1 MPDATDAFVTLPVRV
16 LDRLR
21 REARRAGLPLEWVVV
36 AFLAALDDEP
46 IVIRAA

>member
-1 MPDATDAFVTLPVRV
+1 MPDATEVVVTMPVRV

-36 AFLAALDDEP
+36 AFLAPSDDDSAGA
-46 IVIRAA
+46 RAA